1 MSKDSS
7 NARKV
12 VRIIHTADFHLGVTF
27 RHIIG
32 SQVTEKRREDFN
44 KNIKYI
50 VDTAIKRKVDLFL
63 ISGDVFHRSDP
74 SPRDF
79 VEFAKY
85 VGKLA
90 EAGIHVVV
98 IAGNHDKPKIAGAQ
112 NPLQGLIEARAPFFH
127 YIQTLPKRP
136 VILNVKNTR
145 IGIVPIPYIDPR
157 LVKMMPAV
165 GYEEFIKEKIGELK
179 DNPVLKDTDYNILM
193 AHLMLSGAEVTDI
206 FPGYMEEPRVGRK
219 CLYEDFFDYIAL
231 GHVHKPQK
239 VSKNIYYPG
248 SIERTSF
255 AEEKEE
261 KAFLYIELSPSET
274 SIEFLPLS
282 CRPMVSQ
289 KIIIREAS
297 NPLQVLLH
305 SIKMSNIKPGAL
317 LKLIIEANIDSWK
330 KIEEKW
336 TTIEDELIN
345 NIRILGY
352 SVVKNIYDIP
362 IISRKLVEPQKIP
375 LRKRVLEYIDSL
387 LVDDKIKER
396 AKELAERLMDEV
408 GMP

>member
-1 MSKDSS
+1 VSKGFS

-12 VRIIHTADFHLGVTF
+12 IRIIHTADFHLGVTF

-44 KNIKYI
+44 RNIKYI
-50 VDTAIKRKVDLFL
+50 VDIAIKRKVDLFL

-157 LVKMMPAV
+157 LVKMMLAV

-206 FPGYMEEPRVGRK
+206 FPGYMEEPRVSRK
-219 CLYEDFFDYIAL
+219 CLYEDFFNYIAL

-239 VSKNIYYPG
+239 ISKNIYYSG

-261 KAFLYIELSPSET
+261 KAFLYIELGPNET
-274 SIEFLPLS
+274 NIEFLPLR

-289 KIIIREAS
+289 KIIVREVS

-336 TTIEDELIN
+336 TTVEDELIN
-345 NIRILGY
+345 NIRVLGY

-362 IISRKLVEPQKIP
+362 IISRKLIEPRKIP